1 MNNGRL
7 WTTVVLAVSAPVVLS
22 LCVTLWR
29 SPVPV
34 TETVGLLED
43 ITERPI
49 VRVFNP
55 ATAYYRPLFHV
66 VLSGIWHSGAAV
78 ETRLAGIKLLTIVP
92 VVLLVLAFIAHLRPR
107 TALEAAA
114 AMLAVAVLIGSGGF
128 RDNLEIGLS
137 YTIVGMSLA
146 LVVWILLN
154 CQQRAWRTG
163 AVIGLTLLAIGYKE
177 QGLVLVPLVLVAWWT
192 RAPGATPG
200 MAAVAAIMGVAYVAL
215 RLSVHGVWA
224 TFEQDVGIG
233 FTELDRFTA
242 AERFGDFPY
251 WIYAYNSASTISNI
265 LFAEPTRGIFRTIK
279 AVIENRTVPWQ
290 LIHLGSS
297 TALTAIIAWWGAHQ
311 VKSARRGAWNLESRL
326 FVAMSVALLASGAL
340 SFNYSRD
347 RLGGMAVVFYA
358 LGAYFAVRAAAERFS
373 VAPRA
378 AFAAA
383 ALGLTLLSTAWQM
396 RAVTTLEWV
405 RYLSN
410 GSQADWIVQVPERRR
425 TFAHRAVF
433 LRIMDSMTA
442 QGTDPAAPRPTR
454 FPVWVRRVLGP

>member
-1 MNNGRL
+1 MNRGRL

-22 LCVTLWR
+22 LCATLWR

-34 TETVGLLED
+34 TETVALLED

-49 VRVFNP
+49 ARVFNP

-66 VLSGIWHSGAAV
+66 VLSGIWHSGAAL
-78 ETRLAGIKLLTIVP
+78 ETRLTGIKLLTIVP
-92 VVLLVLAFIAHLRPR
+92 VVLLVLALIAHLRPR

-154 CQQRAWRTG
+154 CQHRAWRTG
-163 AVIGLTLLAIGYKE
+163 AVIGLTLLAIGFKE

-192 RAPGATPG
+192 RAPGASPG
-200 MAAVAAIMGVAYVAL
+200 MAAAAAITGVAYVAL
-215 RLSVHGVWA
+215 RLSARSVWA
-224 TFEQDVGIG
+224 PFEQDIGVG

-251 WIYAYNSASTISNI
+251 WIYAYNSASTISNV
-265 LFAEPTRGIFRTIK
+265 LFAEPTRGIFRTIQG
-279 AVIENRTVPWQ
+279 VIEDRGAPWQ

-297 TALTAIIAWWGAHQ
+297 IALTAVIAWWGARQ
-311 VKSARRGAWNLESRL
+311 MKSAKRGAWTLESRV
-326 FVAMSVALLASGAL
+326 FVAMLIVLLASGAL

-358 LGAYFAVRAAAERFS
+358 LAAYFAVRAATERLLT
-373 VAPRA
+373 APRA
-378 AFAAA
+378 ALGSA
-383 ALGLTLLSTAWQM
+383 ALGLILLSAAWQI

-405 RYLSN
+405 RSISN
-410 GSQADWIVQVPERRR
+410 GSQVDWLVQVPERRL
-425 TFAHRAVF
+425 TLAHRAGY

-454 FPVWVRRVLGP
+454 FPMWVRRVVGP